1 MKWIISRYNHDIS
14 WLKDYPG
21 SEVFIYDRAEEET
34 ARPIIPIKYEDLE
47 SIKIRRHIVH
57 NIGTDIYDKF
67 SYIINNYNHLPDVAI
82 YTKAN
87 LFKYITKGEFDKVK
101 DNKTFT
107 PLLTQGHPE
116 IMTDENILKQQGWEA
131 PKPFSFYKDGMYYE
145 LNYPAYL
152 KHHHL
157 KDSQYEYADTYLENP
172 LLKLLG
178 IDKLEYIPFAPGS
191 NYILPKENILKHPKS
206 FYEELRS
213 YLEWDRYPGE
223 AMIIERGL
231 QILWS

>member
-1 MKWIISRYNHDIS
+1 MHFVLSRYEHDMS
-14 WLKDYPG
+14 WMKDYEG
-21 SEVFIYDRAEEET
+21 TYVIYDRSEVPMEGANVV
-34 ARPIIPIKYEDLE
+34 P
-47 SIKIRRHIVH
+47 

-67 SYIINNYNHLPDVAI
+67 TYIIDNYDNLPDVAV
-82 YTKAN
+82 YSKAN
-87 LFKYITKGEFDKVK
+87 LFKYITKPEFDKVK

-107 PLLTQGHPE
+107 PLFTQGHPE
-116 IMTDENILKQQGWEA
+116 IMVDAEVCKQQGWTE
-131 PKPFSFYKDGMYYE
+131 KKFSYYQNGMYYE

-157 KDSQYEYADTYLENP
+157 RNPYYEWADTYYKNP

-178 IDKLEYIPFAPGS
+178 IDKMEYIPFSPGS
-191 NYILPKENILKHPKS
+191 NYILPKENILKHPRE

-223 AMIIERGL
+223 AMVVERGL
-231 QILWS
+231 YNIWS